1 MMLTIRNMLACC
13 DIAVFCRD
21 FGDLHT
27 DSIDEPYYRSAV
39 LHYETDPD
47 SYVFSVP
54 FDAGNHSL
62 YVAVSSPKWR
72 TKS

>member
-1 MMLTIRNMLACC
+1 MLACY
-13 DIAVFCRD
+13 DVVIFCRD

-39 LHYETDPD
+39 LHYGTDPE
-47 SYVFSVP
+47 SYVFSMP

-62 YVAVSSPKWR
+62 YVAVWSPKCMA
-72 TKS
+72 KS